1 MSETEEFASRGKGD
15 QPHAVGSE
23 VAGVADE
30 ATGNTDSSNP
40 VEQPIVVATRK
51 QIRREQRRMLL
62 RSPGFVVGVIIVG
75 FWVLS
80 AVFPGLLT
88 EWGPK
93 DFVDDAPSRTGPGDG
108 GWFGTDQIGRDVFS
122 RVIYGARPILIIAPA
137 ATAIAVVVGTLL
149 GLLMGYYRGWVD
161 EVLSRVV
168 EAVMSIPV
176 ILMAILIVFTFGQT
190 RPVLIGTIAV
200 LFVPAITRTIRSASI
215 AESQLDYVTSAK
227 MRGEGGF
234 FIITREILP
243 NVTGLIVVELT
254 VRLGYAVFTYATL
267 AFLSVVGTN
276 ITDADWGVDVSQNY
290 NAIGHDVWWPTI
302 FPALAIASLVIGVNL
317 IADSIDKALKS

>member
-1 MSETEEFASRGKGD
+1 MSHTEQVPEQGGENQGGEEPTTLASESAG
-15 QPHAVGSE
+15 AV
-23 VAGVADE
+23 E
-30 ATGNTDSSNP
+30 AAVVEEP
-40 VEQPIVVATRK
+40 VVVATRQ
-51 QIRREQRRMLL
+51 QIRREQRRVLL
-62 RSPGFVVGVIIVG
+62 RSPGFVVGVIILG
-75 FWVLS
+75 FWLLS
-80 AVFPGLLT
+80 ALFPGLLT

-93 DFVDDAPSRTGPGDG
+93 DFVDDAPSRTGPGEG
-108 GWFGTDQIGRDVFS
+108 GWFGTDQIGRDVYS
-122 RVIYGARPILIIAPA
+122 RVIYGARPILIIAPL
-137 ATAIAVVVGTLL
+137 ATGIAVVVGTLL

-161 EVLSRVV
+161 EILSRIV
-168 EAVMSIPV
+168 EAILSIPV
-176 ILMAILIVFTFGQT
+176 ILMAILVVFTFGQT

-200 LFVPAITRTIRSASI
+200 LFVPAITRTIRSAAI

-227 MRGEGGF
+227 MRGESGL

-267 AFLSVVGTN
+267 AFLGIVGTN

-290 NAIGHDVWWPTI
+290 TAIVNDLWWPTI